1 MTKIKTIKTKP
12 APALVMLWATK
23 KPKAKSPPAWMP
35 DEVTLLLEGDP
46 GPKGLLITAG
56 WTTPAARSCHR
67 SPSKKW
73 SKARLEAN
81 LERLAASW
89 AEEVS
94 KGWVLEIR

>member
-1 MTKIKTIKTKP
+1 MGFLKKSTPTT
-12 APALVMLWATK
+12 AVLWATK

-35 DEVTLLLEGDP
+35 NEVAVLLEGDA

-56 WTTPAARSCHR
+56 WTTT
-67 SPSKKW
+67 PSKKW
-73 SKARLEAN
+73 NKARLEAN
-81 LERLAASW
+81 LDRLAGWW

>member
-1 MTKIKTIKTKP
+1 MTKTKTIKTKP

-35 DEVTLLLEGDP
+35 DEVALLLEGDP
-46 GPKGLLITAG
+46 GPKGLLITGG
-56 WTTPAARSCHR
+56 WTT